1 MRGPLGVIIMQSVIE
16 KFIDIHKGIL
26 SDFSMKWDA
35 DTCEETFRDD
45 IKKYYGFESKFGW
58 NIMLNSY
65 YVLDD
70 TELAKAS
77 FIKFQLQGPSRHKDT
92 GERYLRLYG
101 LLNSVY
107 QQKIA
112 IDNLVE
118 IFKLPNSKLISKQL
132 NNCAI
137 IILRNK
143 IAAHPS
149 NYSLIKEDSEHK
161 FDVYEISRPDL
172 DSDCITLLRN
182 QDHFEKYDL
191 MKILKEFDD
200 RIENLLEL
208 ITTKIIKK
216 IFNNNGKYYQKL
228 DELKQIR
235 DGAIIFG
242 DKIIRFK

>member
-1 MRGPLGVIIMQSVIE
+1 MRSVIE
-16 KFIDIHKGIL
+16 KFIDIQKGIL
-26 SDFSMKWDA
+26 SDFSMKWEA

-45 IKKYYGFESKFGW
+45 VKNYYGFENKFGW

-77 FIKFQLQGPSRHKDT
+77 FIKFQLQGPYRHKDT
-92 GERYLRLYG
+92 GERYLCLYG

-118 IFKLPNSKLISKQL
+118 IFKVPNSKLISKPL

-149 NYSLIKEDSEHK
+149 NYSLAKEDSEHK

-172 DSDCITLLRN
+172 DSDSITLLRN
-182 QDHFEKYDL
+182 QNHFEKYDL
-191 MKILKEFDD
+191 IEILKEFDD
-200 RIENLLEL
+200 QIENILEL

-216 IFNNNGKYYQKL
+216 IFNNNGKYYQNL

-235 DGAIIFG
+235 DGAIICG
-242 DKIIRFK
+242 DEIIRFK